1 MLEAEGANADDDN
14 AQFMAVMEQALA
26 DGLVAD
32 AVIPQADTEL
42 RALWEI
48 RENFTALYRR
58 QPIFLYDVSLPIRDM
73 PAYVTEVQAR
83 LKRRWPASRC
93 DVIGHIGDGNL
104 HLDRKSVVEGKSVA
118 VRLDLGGRGI
128 IKKKKNRKKET

>member
-32 AVIPQADTEL
+32 AVIPQSDTEL

-58 QPIFLYDVSLPIRDM
+58 QPIFLYDVRLPIRDL

-83 LKRRWPASRC
+83 LTRSEERRVGKECGMTCRSRWSP
-93 DVIGHIGDGNL
+93 VP
-104 HLDRKSVVEGKSVA
+104 
-118 VRLDLGGRGI
+118 
-128 IKKKKNRKKET
+128 

>member
-1 MLEAEGANADDDN
+1 MRISDWSSDVCSSDLPYYVMLEAEGANADADN

-32 AVIPQADTEL
+32 AVIPQSDTEL

-48 RENFTALYRR
+48 RETFTALYRL

-73 PAYVTEVQAR
+73 PAYVTEVKAR
-83 LKRRWPASRC
+83 LKRRWPE
-93 DVIGHIGDGNL
+93 IGRAL
-104 HLDRKSVVEGKSVA
+104 
-118 VRLDLGGRGI
+118 
-128 IKKKKNRKKET
+128 

>member
-1 MLEAEGANADDDN
+1 
-14 AQFMAVMEQALA
+14 MAVMEQARA

-32 AVIPQADTEL
+32 AVIPQSDTEL

-93 DVIGHIGDGNL
+93 DVLGPIGDGKY
-104 HLDRKSVVEGKSVA
+104 RKGSGEGKGLS
-118 VRLDLGGRGI
+118 VRLALGGRRSL
-128 IKKKKNRKKET
+128 KK